1 MPDEWP
7 ELRRADLRLSFRHPA
22 VTPGGQPVEISEE
35 FPRDAHRV
43 HLTAPIPGE
52 IYLELFRMPG
62 LTSAD
67 EYARHR
73 EYLEGRFG
81 SGSVSEPV
89 DSDLAGLP
97 ARSYVFGSD
106 DMRRETRSL
115 EVDDDLYRVIIDPR
129 IPLNHEILATMRVDV

>member
-22 VTPGGQPVEISEE
+22 VTPEGQLVEIAED

-43 HLTAPIPGE
+43 HLTARNPGE

-62 LTSAD
+62 LSAAD
-67 EYARHR
+67 EYAQHR

-81 SGSVSEPV
+81 PS
-89 DSDLAGLP
+89 
-97 ARSYVFGSD
+97 RFNKQVF
-106 DMRRETRSL
+106 M
-115 EVDDDLYRVIIDPR
+115 
-129 IPLNHEILATMRVDV
+129 

>member
-22 VTPGGQPVEISEE
+22 VTPDGQLVEIVEE

-43 HLTAPIPGE
+43 HLIAPNPGE

-62 LTSAD
+62 LSAVD
-67 EYARHR
+67 EYAQHR

-81 SGSVSEPV
+81 PGSVSEPV

-97 ARSYVFGSD
+97 ARSYVFGSND
-106 DMRRETRSL
+106 VRRETRSL
-115 EVDDDLYRVIIDPR
+115 EIDDDLYRVIIDPR